1 MPNLKIVQRVWQHN
15 LVKYYDTDTLND
27 FIGKEGK
34 QINYGDLYETMSM
47 TCGSLSFAELHKPY
61 LKTTYVNYD
70 EYKEMNKSD
79 KLCYFESYIKNN
91 KILSFID
98 SNKINIISVIGV
110 IATFIFGF
118 ISILQK

>member
-1 MPNLKIVQRVWQHN
+1 
-15 LVKYYDTDTLND
+15 
-27 FIGKEGK
+27 
-34 QINYGDLYETMSM
+34 MSM

-79 KLCYFESYIKNN
+79 KLHYFESYIKND

-98 SNKINIISVIGV
+98 NNKINIISVIGV

-118 ISILQK
+118 LSIL

>member
-1 MPNLKIVQRVWQHN
+1 M
-15 LVKYYDTDTLND
+15 VKYYDADTLDD

-47 TCGSLSFAELHKPY
+47 TFGGSFKEPHKSY

-79 KLCYFESYIKNN
+79 KLHYFESYIKNN

-98 SNKINIISVIGV
+98 DNKINIISVIGV

-118 ISILQK
+118 ISIL

>member
-1 MPNLKIVQRVWQHN
+1 M
-15 LVKYYDTDTLND
+15 VKYYDTDTLND

-34 QINYGDLYETMSM
+34 QINYGDLYETMPM
-47 TCGSLSFAELHKPY
+47 TFGGSFKEPHKPY

-79 KLCYFESYIKNN
+79 KLHYFESYIKNN

-98 SNKINIISVIGV
+98 NNKINIISVIGV

>member
-1 MPNLKIVQRVWQHN
+1 M
-15 LVKYYDTDTLND
+15 VKYYDTDTLGD

-47 TCGSLSFAELHKPY
+47 ACGSLSFTEPHKPY

-79 KLCYFESYIKNN
+79 KLHYFESYIKN
-91 KILSFID
+91 
-98 SNKINIISVIGV
+98 NKINIISVIGV

-118 ISILQK
+118 ISILKNGKM

>member
-1 MPNLKIVQRVWQHN
+1 M
-15 LVKYYDTDTLND
+15 VKYYNVDTLDD

-47 TCGSLSFAELHKPY
+47 TFGGSFAEPHKSY

-79 KLCYFESYIKNN
+79 KLHYFESYIKN
-91 KILSFID
+91 
-98 SNKINIISVIGV
+98 NKINIISVIGV

-118 ISILQK
+118 ISIL

>member
-15 LVKYYDTDTLND
+15 LVKYYNVDTLDD

-47 TCGSLSFAELHKPY
+47 TCGSLSFAELHMLY

-79 KLCYFESYIKNN
+79 KLNYFESYIKNN
-91 KILSFID
+91 KI
-98 SNKINIISVIGV
+98 NIISAIGV
-110 IATFIFGF
+110 ITTFIFGF
-118 ISILQK
+118 ISILKK

>member
-1 MPNLKIVQRVWQHN
+1 M
-15 LVKYYDTDTLND
+15 VKYYDTDTLDD

-47 TCGSLSFAELHKPY
+47 TFGSLSFAEPHKSY
-61 LKTTYVNYD
+61 LKTTHVNYD

-79 KLCYFESYIKNN
+79 KLYYFESYIKNN

-98 SNKINIISVIGV
+98 NNKINIISVIGV

-118 ISILQK
+118 ISILKNG

>member
-1 MPNLKIVQRVWQHN
+1 M
-15 LVKYYDTDTLND
+15 VKYYDVDTLDD

-47 TCGSLSFAELHKPY
+47 TFGSLSFAEPHKSY

-70 EYKEMNKSD
+70 EYKAMNKSD
-79 KLCYFESYIKNN
+79 KLNYFESYIKNN

-98 SNKINIISVIGV
+98 NNKINIISVIGV

-118 ISILQK
+118 ISILKNGKM

>member
-1 MPNLKIVQRVWQHN
+1 
-15 LVKYYDTDTLND
+15 
-27 FIGKEGK
+27 
-34 QINYGDLYETMSM
+34 M
-47 TCGSLSFAELHKPY
+47 T
-61 LKTTYVNYD
+61 
-70 EYKEMNKSD
+70 KSD

-98 SNKINIISVIGV
+98 NNIIFVIGV

>member
-15 LVKYYDTDTLND
+15 LVKYYDADILDD

-47 TCGSLSFAELHKPY
+47 TCGSLSFEELHMSY
-61 LKTTYVNYD
+61 LKTTYANYH
-70 EYKEMNKSD
+70 EYKEMTKSD
-79 KLCYFESYIKNN
+79 KLYYFESYIKN
-91 KILSFID
+91 
-98 SNKINIISVIGV
+98 NKINIISVIGV

-118 ISILQK
+118 ISIL

>member
-1 MPNLKIVQRVWQHN
+1 M
-15 LVKYYDTDTLND
+15 VKYYDTDTLDD

-47 TCGSLSFAELHKPY
+47 TFGGSFKEPHKSY

-79 KLCYFESYIKNN
+79 KLHYFESYIKN
-91 KILSFID
+91 
-98 SNKINIISVIGV
+98 NKINIISVIGV

-118 ISILQK
+118 ISIL